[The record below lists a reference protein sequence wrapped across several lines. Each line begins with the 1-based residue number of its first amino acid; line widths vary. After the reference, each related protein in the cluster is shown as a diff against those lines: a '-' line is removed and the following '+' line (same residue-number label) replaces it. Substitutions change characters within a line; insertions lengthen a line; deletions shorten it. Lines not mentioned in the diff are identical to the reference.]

1 MRNILI
7 DMSIFDYEN
16 KITKESLKD
25 LGFEDILPS
34 CKDILMTKTFKLRY
48 KNSHFIGSALTMEL
62 KLVIIE
68 SYGKIRMEANVDHTK
83 VAKYPVYEV
92 GDITFAIEDIR
103 KKYQNYEL
111 V

>member
-7 DMSIFDYEN
+7 DMSIFNYED
-16 KITKESLKD
+16 KITKESLKN

-34 CKDILMTKTFKLRY
+34 CKDILMTKTFVLRY
-48 KNSHFIGSALTMEL
+48 KNKNFIGSSFTMQL

-68 SYGKIRMEANVDHTK
+68 SYGKTRMEVHVDHTK

-92 GDITFAIEDIR
+92 GDITFVIEDIR

>member
-1 MRNILI
+1 
-7 DMSIFDYEN
+7 MSIFDYED

-34 CKDILMTKTFKLRY
+34 CKDILMTKTYVLRY
-48 KNSHFIGSALTMEL
+48 KNKNFIGSSFTMEL

-83 VAKYPVYEV
+83 VAKYPICEM

-103 KKYQNYEL
+103 KKYHNYESI
-111 V
+111 

>member
-1 MRNILI
+1 
-7 DMSIFDYEN
+7 MSIFDYED

-34 CKDILMTKTFKLRY
+34 CKEILMTKTFVLIY
-48 KNSHFIGSALTMEL
+48 KNKNFIGSSFPMQL

-68 SYGKIRMEANVDHTK
+68 SYGKIRMEVQVDHTK
-83 VAKYPVYEV
+83 VAKYSICEM
-92 GDITFAIEDIR
+92 GDVTFAIEDIR

>member
-7 DMSIFDYEN
+7 DMSIFDYED

-34 CKDILMTKTFKLRY
+34 CKEILMTRTFKLRY
-48 KNSHFIGSALTMEL
+48 KNKHFPYAAHTMGLT
-62 KLVIIE
+62 LVIIE
-68 SYGKIRMEANVDHTK
+68 SYGKIRLEAQVDHTK
-83 VAKYPVYEV
+83 VAKYPIYEI

-103 KKYQNYEL
+103 KKYHNYEF